1 MESPLRIR
9 SILVHS
15 YRILSEQEG
24 GYVKLYVTVEGRT
37 RFMHRLCTENLPC
50 PVFKFSTRYSVLLNL
65 HLELKELFDEADLPT
80 FPKKKWLG
88 GRSEGFLSKRIS
100 QLNDYFTQI
109 LQNPAI
115 NPSEPL
121 MRLISPTRPLNII
134 VIGGS
139 SVGKQYL
146 IELFLRCSSENYP
159 GPQSKNSMVGQ
170 EILKS
175 TPIDLLVDEKLYR
188 ISSLDIK
195 TFNGRED
202 QERGFLNEAL
212 ADKHAA
218 VFMYKERGTAG
229 HGIASRM
236 HEKKKDSFPCILVN
250 CEADTYL
257 NEFSIRSPVDAFNAF
272 IGLIRKIKP
281 A

>member
-15 YRILSEQEG
+15 YKILPEQQG

-50 PVFKFSTRYSVLLNL
+50 PIFKFSTRYSVLLNL
-65 HLELKELFDEADLPT
+65 HLELKELFPDPDLPT

-109 LQNPAI
+109 LQSATI

-134 VIGGS
+134 VTGGS
-139 SVGKQYL
+139 SVGKQYF
-146 IELFLRCSSENYP
+146 IELFIKSSSENYP
-159 GPQSKNSMVGQ
+159 GNQSKNSMCGQ

-188 ISSLDIK
+188 IASLDIK

-202 QERGFLNEAL
+202 QERNFLNEAL
-212 ADKHAA
+212 ADKHAV

-236 HEKKKDSFPCILVN
+236 YEKKKGSIPCILVN
-250 CEADTYL
+250 CEMENYL
-257 NEFSIRSPVDAFNAF
+257 NEFSVRNSVDAFNAF
-272 IGLIRKIKP
+272 IGLIREIK
-281 A
+281 AG